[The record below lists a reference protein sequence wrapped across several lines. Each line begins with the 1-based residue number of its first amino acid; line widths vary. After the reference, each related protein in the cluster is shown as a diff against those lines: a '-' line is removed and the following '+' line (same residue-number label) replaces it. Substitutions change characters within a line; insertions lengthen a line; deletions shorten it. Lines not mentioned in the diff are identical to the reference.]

1 MGQHAAAA
9 VSSVRSPVSGRSV
22 CSVGSSGSP
31 PASVPLRSPG
41 SSQRPPAAR
50 FRPVRCSASSRPF
63 QVERIL
69 ILKTPASASSH
80 PCLLVFFLCFLK
92 CIFSVP
98 HGALVLRVAPL
109 NISAPP
115 GATAAPSFTPSL
127 SRETS
132 FPLTVLVTF
141 TRWARS
147 HLCRHGADHSLER
160 QRMSLIV
167 SLISPL
173 PKFVSPLKHLGDC
186 HLCSLLLKI
195 KILEPPLTSFFLSQ
209 PPP

>member
-31 PASVPLRSPG
+31 PASVPPRSPG

-115 GATAAPSFTPSL
+115 GAAAAPSFTPSL
-127 SRETS
+127 SARNLIPAHGFGDIHALGTVTS
-132 FPLTVLVTF
+132 VSSRGRPFSGAPKNESDCLVDSSSAQVCFST
-141 TRWARS
+141 
-147 HLCRHGADHSLER
+147 
-160 QRMSLIV
+160 
-167 SLISPL
+167 
-173 PKFVSPLKHLGDC
+173 
-186 HLCSLLLKI
+186 
-195 KILEPPLTSFFLSQ
+195 
-209 PPP
+209 

>member
-22 CSVGSSGSP
+22 CSVAP
-31 PASVPLRSPG
+31 VPR
-41 SSQRPPAAR
+41 RPLSRHAAR
-50 FRPVRCSASSRPF
+50 APPSAPRGAFSPVRCSAASRPF

-80 PCLLVFFLCFLK
+80 PCLLVFLLCFLK

-98 HGALVLRVAPL
+98 RGALVLRVAPL

-127 SRETS
+127 SARNLIPAHGFGDIHALGTVTS
-132 FPLTVLVTF
+132 VSSRGRPFSGAPKNESDCLVDSSSAQVRFST
-141 TRWARS
+141 
-147 HLCRHGADHSLER
+147 
-160 QRMSLIV
+160 
-167 SLISPL
+167 
-173 PKFVSPLKHLGDC
+173 
-186 HLCSLLLKI
+186 
-195 KILEPPLTSFFLSQ
+195 
-209 PPP
+209 